1 MRGAPQSI
9 SAVMGSRRQHAI
21 KNSRTPSSGSLVSL
35 QEHLPGEP
43 IDEGSQLIQ
52 SCWVATE
59 THRLERASTGLVC
72 DVVDKL
78 PCRAT
83 GWVMQCS
90 STEVQGGNCFLSPHL
105 AQRKQLQQD
114 RTSPVRARR
123 LQRKCVDPLLEPLRD
138 GAHHHLTNSVLRGE
152 LIAQRG
158 GRNLGLGGDAAHRQ
172 CGIAVSGYESEG
184 CSGHRRLSS
193 SLVGRSFEH
202 DSSSHAPQAGRRPL
216 GVYPTAQLCHETAD
230 SDPVGRGSLRC
241 RSCHT
246 GWCSAWHMCPVEV
259 SPTRAAVPLATCAVI
274 AAES

>member
-52 SCWVATE
+52 SCWVTTE

-123 LQRKCVDPLLEPLRD
+123 LQRKCVDPLLELVARRRASSPHERRP
-138 GAHHHLTNSVLRGE
+138 ARGTDRAE
-152 LIAQRG
+152 RLG
-158 GRNLGLGGDAAHRQ
+158 WNLGLGGDAAHRQ

-184 CSGHRRLSS
+184 CSGHRCLSS

-216 GVYPTAQLCHETAD
+216 GVYPSRTL
-230 SDPVGRGSLRC
+230 GRGRIHGSQ
-241 RSCHT
+241 
-246 GWCSAWHMCPVEV
+246 
-259 SPTRAAVPLATCAVI
+259 
-274 AAES
+274 